1 MEAPYQAAPDVH
13 VLPTNLALPGLG
25 VLPVNAYVLLAEEPV
40 LIDAGIGLESDEF
53 LDALSSILDPRTLR
67 WIWLTHDDA
76 DHTGSLQRVLDMAPS
91 ARLVTHAFSA
101 LRMSSWWPVPLDRVH
116 AIRVGDRLAVGDR
129 TLRAVAPPL
138 YDNPMSTGLLDEG
151 TGALFSVDSFG
162 ALLPEP
168 SQDAA
173 EVPQDALAGGM
184 RAWAAADSPWA
195 HVVDRQRFGQVL
207 DGVRRLQPTH
217 IFSSHL
223 PAASGTSLERFLGV
237 LESVPDAEPAVAPN
251 HEEFAQMLAAMMA
264 APGEP
269 QPAAAM

>member
-1 MEAPYQAAPDVH
+1 MEIPYQAAPDVH
-13 VLPTNLALPGLG
+13 VLPNSQALPGLG

-40 LIDAGIGLESDEF
+40 LVDAGIGPDGDEF
-53 LDALSSILDPRTLR
+53 VDALSSILDPRTLR

-76 DHTGSLQRVLDMAPS
+76 DHTGSLRRVLDMAPS
-91 ARLVTHAFSA
+91 ARLVTHAFCA
-101 LRMSSWWPVPLDRVH
+101 LRMSSWWPVPLERVH
-116 AIRVGDRLAVGDR
+116 AIRVGDRLPVGDR

-138 YDNPMSTGLLDEG
+138 YDNPMSTGLLDEA

-162 ALLPEP
+162 AILPEP

-184 RAWAAADSPWA
+184 RAWAAADSPWT
-195 HVVDRQRFGQVL
+195 HVVDRQQFGQVL
-207 DGVRRLQPTH
+207 DGVRRLQPTR

-223 PAASGTSLERFLGV
+223 PAASGTSLERFLDV
-237 LESVPDAEPAVAPN
+237 LESVPDAEPAVAPS
-251 HEEFAQMLAAMMA
+251 HQEFAHMLAALTA

-269 QPAAAM
+269 QPVAAM